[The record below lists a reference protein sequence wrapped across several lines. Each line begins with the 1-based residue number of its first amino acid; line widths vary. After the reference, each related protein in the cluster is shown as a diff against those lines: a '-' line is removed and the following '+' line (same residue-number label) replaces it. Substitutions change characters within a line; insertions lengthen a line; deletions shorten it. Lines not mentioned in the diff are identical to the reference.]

1 MILILVILVAILTF
15 LLFRYLD
22 NRSKRFTQLSA
33 LDRQSLLE
41 EVQFYANLTDREKTR
56 FEEDVLKFLNTTSI
70 TGVRT
75 KVTMKDR
82 LLVASS
88 AVIPLF
94 GFPNWEYNY
103 LDQVLL
109 YPGPFD
115 RNFNFNNPDEI
126 ITGMVGFGRMEGIMI
141 LSKPALHAGFK
152 IGNDRR
158 NVGIH
163 EFVHLYDKEDSIID
177 GLPSAFM
184 KDGFSAPWVE
194 MIREKTR
201 DIIRNKSDIDDYG
214 ATAPEEFFAVAAEY
228 FYEKPHLL
236 KKKHPKLYQA
246 LSDVFRQDP
255 IEFLPHTKKKKKEIG
270 RNSPCPCGSGKK
282 FKRCCIA

>member
-1 MILILVILVAILTF
+1 MTQVFIILICTFVF

-22 NRSKRFTQLSA
+22 KRGRSLSQLST
-33 LDRQSLLE
+33 LDRQFLLE
-41 EVQFYANLTDREKTR
+41 EVPFYTNITDREKVR
-56 FEEDVLKFLNTTSI
+56 FEQDILKFLNSTSI

-75 KVTMKDR
+75 KVTMEDR

-94 GFPNWEYNY
+94 GFPGWEYNY

-115 RNFNFNNPDEI
+115 RNFNFDDPEEI
-126 ITGMVGFGRMEGIMI
+126 ITGMVGSGRMKGIMI
-141 LSKPALHAGFK
+141 LSKPALHTGFK
-152 IGNDRR
+152 IDSDRK

-163 EFVHLYDKEDSIID
+163 EFVHLYDKEDGIID
-177 GLPSAFM
+177 GLPKAFI
-184 KDGFSAPWVE
+184 KNGFSAPWVE

-201 DIIRNKSDIDDYG
+201 DIIRNNSDIDDYG
-214 ATAPEEFFAVAAEY
+214 ATSPEEFFAVAAEY

-236 KKKHPKLYQA
+236 KNNHPKLYQA
-246 LSDVFRQDP
+246 LSEIFHQNPVK
-255 IEFLPHTKKKKKEIG
+255 FLPYMKKRKKKIG
-270 RNSPCPCGSGKK
+270 RNSPCPCGSEKK
-282 FKRCCIA
+282 FKRCCIV